1 MSTEIIAQDLQWCD
15 GGEHYAV
22 SPELNTH
29 WRIDDSGAY
38 CPECAEFSN
47 CTWGHTGEHPGAEAF
62 RANLFKLE
70 IAEACE
76 QCGVVIDCDAD
87 EPCKRYEA
95 STHVVPTQEE
105 LDVHGMVLCPA
116 CTPAAARCM
125 CGECEPRD
133 SDD

>member
-1 MSTEIIAQDLQWCD
+1 MATTIDAQDLQWCD
-15 GGEHYAV
+15 AGEHYAL
-22 SPELNTH
+22 SPEVGDP
-29 WRIDDSGAY
+29 WRVDDSGSY
-38 CPECAEFSN
+38 CAECAVLMN
-47 CTWGHTGEHPGAEAF
+47 CTWGHMGEYPTVEQA

-70 IAEACE
+70 VAEMCE
-76 QCGVVIDCDAD
+76 QCGVIIDVNAD

-116 CTPAAARCM
+116 CTPAAARCL